1 LNTGLPAAKGAKI
14 TRRTRKK
21 SEENEAKKFLH
32 TQMIQ
37 PISLLICALGGEGG
51 GVLTEWIIATA
62 HHAGYA
68 AQSTSIPG
76 VAQRTGATT
85 YYIEVFPTPINQ
97 LGGKRPVFSLNPV
110 PGALDALV
118 SSELLETTRQIGN
131 GMATAERTRVI
142 TSAART
148 FTTMERMQLGDG
160 RLDSERLLDVVQAHS
175 RAHNVFDMSQVA
187 REAGTIVSAVMLGA
201 VAGSGLFPFKRS
213 DYEAVVSEGGGTSAA
228 SLRGFAKAFD
238 IVSAPP
244 ATDNAT
250 TAHAASISTTLPTA
264 ATQNA
269 MSEISHLSKAQ
280 LAIVAQALPKDELLP
295 QYSKGLRPDLAS
307 QFPAPVHEMLALGHA
322 RMLEY
327 QGAAYAQL
335 YVDRLHQVLQA
346 EQSAD
351 PKNTNQFATTREM
364 ARWLALWMAFD
375 DIVRVAD
382 LKSRASRW
390 QRVVGEVKA
399 KDDDLLKVYDHF
411 KPGVPEFAALLPA
424 SLAHKLTAW
433 DRRRTL
439 NGKTPW
445 ALPLKVGTHSII
457 GMLSLRGLASL
468 KWLRVRGSRYATE
481 QSMIE
486 QWLQGVVQGTQKH
499 WQLGHEIAL
508 CGRLIKGYGSTNERG
523 KENLLHVLNHLA
535 QDTDAQQAANAVKAA
550 RNAALADDAGK
561 ALDSALV
568 QHGAPARPVKEHP
581 IRFVRKPSRATTP
594 ASVHLP
600 K

>member
-1 LNTGLPAAKGAKI
+1 MTDM
-14 TRRTRKK
+14 T
-21 SEENEAKKFLH
+21 
-32 TQMIQ
+32 Q

-85 YYIEVFPTPINQ
+85 YYVEVFPTPISQ

-142 TSAART
+142 TSSTRI

-160 RLDSERLLDVVQAHS
+160 RIDSERLLGVVQSHS
-175 RAHNVFDMSQVA
+175 RTHNVFDMGAVA

-213 DYEAVVSEGGGTSAA
+213 DYEAVVSEGGGMSAA
-228 SLRGFAKAFD
+228 SLRGFAKAFE
-238 IVSAPP
+238 IVNTPSAITNSNAIHPLAHQP
-244 ATDNAT
+244 ANTDS
-250 TAHAASISTTLPTA
+250 ASPAQVAMVTELLQDTELLTSTNQGIST
-264 ATQNA
+264 
-269 MSEISHLSKAQ
+269 
-280 LAIVAQALPKDELLP
+280 
-295 QYSKGLRPDLAS
+295 DLAL
-307 QFPAPVHEMLALGHA
+307 QFPLPVHEMLALGHA

-335 YVDRLHQVLQA
+335 YVDRLKQVLQA
-346 EQSAD
+346 EQTAD
-351 PKNTNQFATTREM
+351 PTNTNNYATTREM

-399 KDDDLLKVYDHF
+399 KDDDLLKVFDHF
-411 KPGVPEFAALLPA
+411 KPGVPEFAALLPPR
-424 SLAHKLTAW
+424 LAAKLIAW

-439 NGKTPW
+439 KGKTPW
-445 ALPLKVGTHSII
+445 ALPLKVGSHSIL
-457 GMLSLRGLASL
+457 GMLSLRFLASL
-468 KWLRVRGSRYATE
+468 KWLRVLGSRYAAE
-481 QSMIE
+481 QSMID
-486 QWLQGVVQGTQKH
+486 QWLQGVVQGTQRH

-523 KENLLHVLNHLA
+523 KDNLLHVLQHLA
-535 QDTDAQQAANAVKAA
+535 HGADAAQAALAVQAA

-568 QHGAPARPVKEHP
+568 QHGAPARPVKEQP
-581 IRFVRKPSRATTP
+581 IRFHRNPAQRKASPAT
-594 ASVHLP
+594 VL